1 MKWTFLI
8 FRKRIT
14 SIGQFVPVPKI
25 LVPALVTDGFLFGE
39 YVRMFQCA
47 VIIWGIPNV
56 DDARTGYDYT
66 HVP

>member
-1 MKWTFLI
+1 MDIFN
-8 FRKRIT
+8 FRKMYMT

-39 YVRMFQCA
+39 YVRMLLYP
-47 VIIWGIPNV
+47 VIIWGIPNEDGV
-56 DDARTGYDYT
+56 CTGYDYT